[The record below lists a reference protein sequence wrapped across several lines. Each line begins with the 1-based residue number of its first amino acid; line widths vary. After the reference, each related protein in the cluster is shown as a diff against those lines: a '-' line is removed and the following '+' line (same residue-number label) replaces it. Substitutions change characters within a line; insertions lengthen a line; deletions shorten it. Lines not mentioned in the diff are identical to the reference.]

1 MTALQKGT
9 ILENTYEIL
18 EEIGSGGGG
27 VVFRARHL
35 RLQTDVVVKK
45 IKDEVRGKVKSR
57 QEADILKN
65 LKHPYLPRVYDFIET
80 EDAVYTVMD
89 FIHGENLAEA
99 VKNHGKF
106 SQKQVRKWAEQ
117 LGEALAYLHSRKP
130 AIIHSDIKPANIM
143 LTKDGNVCLID
154 FNISL
159 AMGGAMESAVGIS
172 AGFSPPEQYRD
183 PALYARITHN
193 YTQQRSVPAPGR
205 RDAARAG
212 KDAGDQTEILREE
225 AYEKTEVLRTETD
238 DRTEIPG
245 NEADDQTELL
255 TRAGGSGMTGQSTSK
270 YAQYIGRGID
280 ARSDIYSLGVT
291 LCYMLTG
298 AEPSVDFDKRI
309 TFAELNTVV
318 SEGFAVILNKMTELA
333 PQDRY
338 QDGGEFLKAVRSCH
352 KLDHRYIVMHR
363 KQTGI
368 QIASLACMV
377 MGILLVF
384 GGAYQMRLEKNGA
397 YYGFLQQAV
406 ETMNQYDY
414 EKAEELLE
422 EAKEVSRTRIDAYAE
437 ELYLLYLK
445 ENYQECISLGENYIN
460 TMPFSVESEEDEEQL
475 GNMYYLVGNACFETQ
490 DYPNAVNFFEHAV
503 EYYTGNGLY
512 YRDYAISLAKLGQT
526 ERAEEELETGIA
538 LGLGQDSIY
547 MAQGEIAHVSGQYET
562 AVEYLRQTIET
573 TEDTQMKKRAVLLC
587 VDVYKTMGNTAV
599 DEEIALLEQYAGQFE
614 GNGSLVMKE
623 YLADA
628 YTRKAQTDETQAQA
642 CYEKA
647 LALFQS
653 VSEAGYVTYQLQ
665 ENMAILYEN
674 MRRFDEA
681 EETLLAMA
689 QSYPQRY
696 EVYKRLAYLEADRQ
710 QMKENEDRDYHRML
724 AYYEQAKEKYSDET
738 QDMEMDMLD
747 AMMQEIRDGGWL

>member
-1 MTALQKGT
+1 MAALQKGT

-27 VVFRARHL
+27 VVFKAKHL

-89 FIHGENLAEA
+89 FIHGENLGEA
-99 VKNHGKF
+99 VKRHGRF
-106 SQKQVRKWAEQ
+106 FQKQVKKWAEQ
-117 LGEALAYLHSRKP
+117 LGEALDYLHSQKP

-143 LTKDGNVCLID
+143 LTQDDNVCLID

-159 AMGGAMESAVGIS
+159 AMGDTMESAVGIS

-193 YTQQRSVPAPGR
+193 YTQQQSV
-205 RDAARAG
+205 RASERHDVTEVL
-212 KDAGDQTEILREE
+212 KDTDDDKTEILRNEDDD
-225 AYEKTEVLRTETD
+225 KTEILSEVND
-238 DRTEIPG
+238 
-245 NEADDQTELL
+245 ADI
-255 TRAGGSGMTGQSTSK
+255 SGQSVSR

-291 LCYMLTG
+291 LYYMLTG
-298 AEPSVDFDKRI
+298 LEPSADFDKRI
-309 TFAELNTVV
+309 PLVETNVSV
-318 SEGFAVILNKMTELA
+318 SEGFASILNKMMELA
-333 PQDRY
+333 PKDRY
-338 QDGGEFLKAVRSCH
+338 QNSGEFLRAVRNCH
-352 KLDHRYIVMHR
+352 KLDHRYILMHR

-368 QIASLACMV
+368 QLASLACMV
-377 MGILLVF
+377 VGILFVF
-384 GGAYQMRLEKNGA
+384 SGLYKIRLEKNGA

-414 EKAEELLE
+414 ETAEELLE
-422 EAKEVSRTRIDAYAE
+422 EAKGISRTRIDAYAE
-437 ELYLLYLK
+437 EIYLLYLR
-445 ENYQECISLGENYIN
+445 ENYQDCISLGENYIN
-460 TMPFSVESEEDEEQL
+460 TMPFLVESEEDAEQF
-475 GNMYYLVGNACFETQ
+475 GNIYYLVGNAYFEMQ
-490 DYPNAVNFFEHAV
+490 DYANAVKLFEYALEH
-503 EYYTGNGLY
+503 YTGNGLY
-512 YRDYAISLAKLGQT
+512 YRDYAISLAKMGQT

-547 MAQGEIAHVSGQYET
+547 MAQGEIAHVNGQYET
-562 AVEYLRQTIET
+562 AAEYLQQTIVT
-573 TEDTQMKKRAVLLC
+573 TEDAQMRKRAILLC
-587 VDVYKTMGNTAV
+587 VDVYKTIGNTV
-599 DEEIALLEQYAGQFE
+599 IDEEIGLLEQYVSQFE

-628 YTRKAQTDETQAQA
+628 YTRKAQTDETQAQV

-647 LALFQS
+647 LDLFLS
-653 VSEAGYVTYQLQ
+653 IYEEGYITYQLQ
-665 ENMAILYEN
+665 ENIAILYEN
-674 MRRFDEA
+674 MRKFDEA
-681 EETLLAMA
+681 EKTLLTMA
-689 QSYPQRY
+689 ESYPERY

-710 QMKENEDRDYHRML
+710 QAKENADRDYQQML
-724 AYYEQAKEKYSDET
+724 VYYEQAKEKYSDEK

-747 AMMQEIRDGGWL
+747 VMMQEIRDGGWL